1 MNIEKFWT
9 LINDKLIS
17 WLEAAVQLL
26 PNLVLALATLLVFIV
41 LAKVASVWF
50 SKAISKAV
58 KTDQVATLIT
68 SIFKISIIV
77 IGIFFALD
85 IVRLSGAVMSLLA
98 GAGIIGLAIGFAFQ
112 DMTENLIAGFV
123 MGVRKPFVVGDII
136 KTKDCF
142 GTVSKINLRNTLVE
156 NFYGQLSYI
165 PNKILFKNEL
175 QNYTKLGKRR
185 IEIPFG
191 ISYSDDPEHARKVIV
206 EAINE
211 LDFVVNK
218 QESDVYAESFGD
230 SSINLLL
237 WFWVDYPKEPGFMLI
252 RHRAICTI
260 NKVLA
265 DNNIL
270 IPFPIRTLD
279 FNAKGGSELGAQLSR
294 E

>member
-1 MNIEKFWT
+1 MNIEKFWA

-58 KTDQVATLIT
+58 KTYQVATLIT
-68 SIFKISIIV
+68 SIFKISIIA